1 MVSLGEKALEF
12 REKAKTNEKPKLT
25 CWKPKFRKAAEDYCR
40 AAQLHYQVIQ
50 NNVMWARKMACVIL
64 YSVIQKSMRREL
76 LSFFLGW

>member
-40 AAQLHYQVIQ
+40 AAQLHYQVIYI
-50 NNVMWARKMACVIL
+50 NIGWARKKTGIIMH
-64 YSVIQKSMRREL
+64 SVI
-76 LSFFLGW
+76 

>member
-40 AAQLHYQVIQ
+40 AAQLHYQVIYINIGWVRKKTG
-50 NNVMWARKMACVIL
+50 NNAFGYLK
-64 YSVIQKSMRREL
+64 IQKKIYYIPVS
-76 LSFFLGW
+76 LGW